1 MNDFFIQATFLSSF
15 FNTMNNPIFYTIEA
29 YKSQFNKD
37 LSISGKIIH
46 GEKIGR
52 KIDFP
57 TANIY
62 IENVNI
68 LPVTGVYAV
77 TVYVKN
83 KQYYGM
89 MNVGHKPTFKSLNI
103 SFEVHILNF
112 NQDIYDETIEVRFL
126 KLLRNQIKFN
136 SIDDLQKQL
145 EQDKKETEIFFNI
158 A

>member
-1 MNDFFIQATFLSSF
+1 
-15 FNTMNNPIFYTIEA
+15 MNNPIFFTIEA
-29 YKSQFNKD
+29 YKLQFNKD

-89 MNVGHKPTFKSLNI
+89 INVGNKPTFNSNKM

-112 NQDIYDETIEVRFL
+112 NEDIYNEKIEVHFV
-126 KLLRNQIKFN
+126 KFLRNQLKFE
-136 SIDDLQKQL
+136 SIEELKNQL
-145 EQDKKETEIFFNI
+145 DKDKNETMKVFKITK
-158 A
+158 